1 MRALINKKLKLSTNN
16 AFYTFLA
23 LSLILSVTISLLFV
37 GHRANT
43 AIYDLQSKSLEIE
56 SKLTTSYLT
65 LFLETRTQ
73 ILNDLARQPILSNA
87 IMGADTSKALLQD
100 YLSQYKIMGS
110 TEKITIINVL
120 KEVVFSND
128 PLLNELSIIEQ
139 PWINSLLEEH
149 TEKAVILNKPTNTD
163 LFTIAVPIKYNNF
176 TEGVLMVQFNTPMTQ
191 LLPTDFDRESH
202 GLTLAGP
209 WVYYSN
215 LNQDDEYVSINQN
228 LIGNTDITLNYYITA
243 NLIAAKT
250 TRFIIDIAISIIVSM
265 ALSSLFLF
273 VFGRHLLLNPFKL
286 LESSREAIKQS
297 EARYELAVKGS
308 NDGIWDWD
316 IVTNEV
322 YFSPRISVLLGY
334 DENDKNA
341 LPHCADALYKL
352 LHPDDITKHKK
363 QIANHLISNI
373 PFNYDYRLKTK
384 SGAYRYFTVKGMAL
398 RNEHNKAIRMAGSV
412 TDITEQKRS
421 QKALKQAKEQNDLLA
436 QAIESCNVGISIAD
450 ASVQG
455 FPLVFLNSE
464 FEKITGY
471 SKEEM
476 LGINCSLLQ
485 GPNTD
490 KNAIDIITNAIK
502 TLKTQRIEILNYKKD
517 GTEFWN
523 SLQISPVFN
532 EQQQLTAYV
541 GIQQDITE
549 QKAANQL
556 LIEAKAA
563 AEQANI
569 AKSEFLAAMSH
580 EIRTPM
586 NGVLGMLNLILDSSL
601 NEKQHH
607 QVSIALNSANSLLN
621 IINDILDFSKVD
633 AGKLELEELE
643 FNLCN
648 MLDDFIETI
657 AIHAHGKNIPL
668 MLDIEHL
675 EYAFVIGDAGRLKQ
689 ILTNLV
695 NNALKFTHKGEVQ
708 VIAKL
713 TPINNNQ
720 MRFNCQ
726 VIDSGIGISA
736 AQQAKLFKSFSQV
749 DSSTTRKYGG
759 TGLGL
764 AIVKKLC
771 YLMEGDIQ
779 VQSKENKGSNFSFNV
794 VLKRSKNPQKVLPPV
809 DMSSLNI
816 LIVCSNQTQSSILH
830 KQFTKWGATA
840 VISPSAKQAVQICQ
854 QYIEKQN
861 LCFDL
866 IMIDMQL
873 SDGDALT
880 LSKTL
885 DKEVDLMAAHVVLMT
900 TGELNKQRDLY
911 QAPRFSA
918 IVTKPIIT
926 QNLFKMLS
934 TCFSDKQQ
942 SNSSLIT
949 EDLSDTQPLSSDDI
963 VWDKS
968 IRILLVEDNNI
979 NQIVASTTLK
989 KIGINSIDIAANGQ
1003 HALEYLKQTTSHNPY
1018 SLILMDCQMPVMDGY
1033 QAITNIR
1040 VNEAGSKNPPIT
1052 IIAMTANAMVGDKAK
1067 CLQVG
1072 MNDYISKPIAQDILF
1087 KKLLKWL
1094 PYELKNNE

>member
-1 MRALINKKLKLSTNN
+1 MRALINKKFKLSTNN
-16 AFYTFLA
+16 AFYTFLV

-87 IMGADTSKALLQD
+87 IMGSDTSKALLQD
-100 YLSQYKIMGS
+100 YLFQYKIMGS

-120 KEVVFSND
+120 KEVVFSNV
-128 PLLNELSIIEQ
+128 PSLNELSIIEQ
-139 PWINSLLEEH
+139 PWINSLLEEQ

-215 LNQDDEYVSINQN
+215 LNQGDEYVSINQN

-250 TRFIIDIAISIIVSM
+250 ARFIIDIAISIIASM
-265 ALSSLFLF
+265 ALSTLFLF
-273 VFGRHLLLNPFKL
+273 LFGRHLLLNPFKL
-286 LESSREAIKQS
+286 LESSKEAIKQS

-316 IVTNEV
+316 IIKNEV
-322 YFSPRISVLLGY
+322 YFSPRINVLLGY

-341 LPHCADALYKL
+341 LPHCTDGFYKL
-352 LHPDDITKHKK
+352 LHPDDITEHKK
-363 QIANHLISNI
+363 QIANHLISNT
-373 PFNYDYRLKTK
+373 PFNFDYRLKTK

-412 TDITEQKRS
+412 TDITEQK
-421 QKALKQAKEQNDLLA
+421 
-436 QAIESCNVGISIAD
+436 
-450 ASVQG
+450 
-455 FPLVFLNSE
+455 
-464 FEKITGY
+464 
-471 SKEEM
+471 
-476 LGINCSLLQ
+476 
-485 GPNTD
+485 
-490 KNAIDIITNAIK
+490 
-502 TLKTQRIEILNYKKD
+502 
-517 GTEFWN
+517 
-523 SLQISPVFN
+523 
-532 EQQQLTAYV
+532 
-541 GIQQDITE
+541 
-549 QKAANQL
+549 AANQS

-657 AIHAHGKNIPL
+657 AIHAHSKNIPL

-695 NNALKFTHKGEVQ
+695 NNALKFTHEGEVQ

-720 MRFNCQ
+720 MRFSCQ

-771 YLMEGDIQ
+771 HLMEGDIQ

-794 VLKRSKNPQKVLPPV
+794 VLKRSKNPQKVFPPV

-840 VISPSAKQAVQICQ
+840 VISPSAKEAVKTCQ

-911 QAPRFSA
+911 QASRFSA

-934 TCFSDKQQ
+934 TCFSGKQQ
-942 SNSSLIT
+942 SNNSLIT
-949 EDLSDTQPLSSDDI
+949 KGLSDTESLSSDDI
-963 VWDKS
+963 VWDKN

-989 KIGINSIDIAANGQ
+989 KIGINSIDIAENGQ

-1033 QAITNIR
+1033 QATTHIR

-1052 IIAMTANAMVGDKAK
+1052 IIAMTANAMVGDEAK

-1072 MNDYISKPIAQDILF
+1072 MSDYISKPIAQDILF

>member
-1 MRALINKKLKLSTNN
+1 MRALINKKFKLSTNN
-16 AFYTFLA
+16 AFYTFLV

-87 IMGADTSKALLQD
+87 IMGSDTSKALLQD
-100 YLSQYKIMGS
+100 YLFQYKIMGS

-128 PLLNELSIIEQ
+128 PSLNELSIIEQ
-139 PWINSLLEEH
+139 PWINSLLEEQ

-191 LLPTDFDRESH
+191 LLPTDFDRERH

-215 LNQDDEYVSINQN
+215 LNQGDEYVSINQN

-250 TRFIIDIAISIIVSM
+250 TRFIIDIAISIIASM
-265 ALSSLFLF
+265 ALSTLFLF
-273 VFGRHLLLNPFKL
+273 LFGRHLLLNPFKL
-286 LESSREAIKQS
+286 LESSKEAIKQS

-316 IVTNEV
+316 IIKNEV
-322 YFSPRISVLLGY
+322 YFSPRINVLLGY

-341 LPHCADALYKL
+341 LPHCTDGFYKL
-352 LHPDDITKHKK
+352 LHPDDITEHKK
-363 QIANHLISNI
+363 QIANHLISNT
-373 PFNYDYRLKTK
+373 PFNFDYRLKTK

-412 TDITEQKRS
+412 TDITEQK
-421 QKALKQAKEQNDLLA
+421 
-436 QAIESCNVGISIAD
+436 
-450 ASVQG
+450 
-455 FPLVFLNSE
+455 
-464 FEKITGY
+464 
-471 SKEEM
+471 
-476 LGINCSLLQ
+476 
-485 GPNTD
+485 
-490 KNAIDIITNAIK
+490 
-502 TLKTQRIEILNYKKD
+502 
-517 GTEFWN
+517 
-523 SLQISPVFN
+523 
-532 EQQQLTAYV
+532 
-541 GIQQDITE
+541 
-549 QKAANQL
+549 AANQS

-657 AIHAHGKNIPL
+657 AIHAHSKNIPL

-695 NNALKFTHKGEVQ
+695 NNALKFTHEGEVQ

-713 TPINNNQ
+713 RPINNNQ
-720 MRFNCQ
+720 MRFSCQ

-771 YLMEGDIQ
+771 HLMEGDIQ

-794 VLKRSKNPQKVLPPV
+794 VLKRSKNPQKVFPPV

-840 VISPSAKQAVQICQ
+840 VISPSAKQAVKTCQ

-911 QAPRFSA
+911 QASRFSA

-934 TCFSDKQQ
+934 TCFSGKQQ
-942 SNSSLIT
+942 SNNSLIT
-949 EDLSDTQPLSSDDI
+949 KGLSDTESLSSDDI
-963 VWDKS
+963 VWDKN

-989 KIGINSIDIAANGQ
+989 KIGINSIDIAENGQ

-1033 QAITNIR
+1033 QATTHIR
-1040 VNEAGSKNPPIT
+1040 VNEVGSKNPQIT
-1052 IIAMTANAMVGDKAK
+1052 IIAMTANAMVGDEAK

-1072 MNDYISKPIAQDILF
+1072 MSDYISKPIAQDILF

>member
-1 MRALINKKLKLSTNN
+1 M
-16 AFYTFLA
+16 
-23 LSLILSVTISLLFV
+23 
-37 GHRANT
+37 
-43 AIYDLQSKSLEIE
+43 
-56 SKLTTSYLT
+56 
-65 LFLETRTQ
+65 
-73 ILNDLARQPILSNA
+73 
-87 IMGADTSKALLQD
+87 
-100 YLSQYKIMGS
+100 
-110 TEKITIINVL
+110 
-120 KEVVFSND
+120 
-128 PLLNELSIIEQ
+128 
-139 PWINSLLEEH
+139 
-149 TEKAVILNKPTNTD
+149 
-163 LFTIAVPIKYNNF
+163 
-176 TEGVLMVQFNTPMTQ
+176 
-191 LLPTDFDRESH
+191 
-202 GLTLAGP
+202 
-209 WVYYSN
+209 
-215 LNQDDEYVSINQN
+215 
-228 LIGNTDITLNYYITA
+228 
-243 NLIAAKT
+243 
-250 TRFIIDIAISIIVSM
+250 
-265 ALSSLFLF
+265 
-273 VFGRHLLLNPFKL
+273 
-286 LESSREAIKQS
+286 
-297 EARYELAVKGS
+297 
-308 NDGIWDWD
+308 
-316 IVTNEV
+316 
-322 YFSPRISVLLGY
+322 LGY

-363 QIANHLISNI
+363 QIANHLISNT

-532 EQQQLTAYV
+532 QQQQLTAYV

-633 AGKLELEELE
+633 AGKLEELE

-657 AIHAHGKNIPL
+657 ALHAHSKNIQL
-668 MLDIEHL
+668 MLDVEHL

-695 NNALKFTHKGEVQ
+695 NNALKFTHEGEVQ

-720 MRFNCQ
+720 VCFSCQ

-771 YLMEGDIQ
+771 HLMEGDIQ
-779 VQSKENKGSNFSFNV
+779 VQSKENKGSNSSFNV
-794 VLKRSKNPQKVLPPV
+794 VLKRSKNPQKVLPPIA
-809 DMSSLNI
+809 MSSLNI

-840 VISPSAKQAVQICQ
+840 VISPSAKQAVKTCQ

-911 QAPRFSA
+911 QASRFSA

-934 TCFSDKQQ
+934 TCFSGKQQ
-942 SNSSLIT
+942 SNNSLIT
-949 EDLSDTQPLSSDDI
+949 KGLSDTQPLSSDDI

-989 KIGINSIDIAANGQ
+989 KIGINSIDIAENGQ

-1033 QAITNIR
+1033 QATTHIR

-1094 PYELKNNE
+1094 PYELKNNG